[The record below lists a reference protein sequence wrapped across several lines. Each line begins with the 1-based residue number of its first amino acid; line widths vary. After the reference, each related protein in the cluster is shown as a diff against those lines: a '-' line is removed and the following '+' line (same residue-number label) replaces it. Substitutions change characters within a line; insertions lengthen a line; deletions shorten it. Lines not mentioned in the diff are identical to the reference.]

1 MQFENV
7 FHPPSTKSPQA
18 HLFQSRLPPPALGQ
32 PLLLACPCRVAF
44 SSRAG
49 GVSPGV
55 GLAFKCPR
63 CQGWTGLAWL
73 AGGGGLWSSPSC
85 VSVPYPVLL
94 DSGWDIGTGL
104 DTAMG
109 VALCMGRG
117 VLSLVLPAEFR
128 GPRKLSLG
136 TTRPQP
142 LRAAPTPLLSW
153 KALPGDGPFPLL
165 AHDRGQ
171 APRGPGEG
179 QRFPRPLNHRCVCS
193 RFTGWKWKRTS

>member
-128 GPRKLSLG
+128 GPREAVTRDDPAAASARRAHPAPQLEGPPWGRALSS
-136 TTRPQP
+136 
-142 LRAAPTPLLSW
+142 A
-153 KALPGDGPFPLL
+153 GP
-165 AHDRGQ
+165 
-171 APRGPGEG
+171 
-179 QRFPRPLNHRCVCS
+179 
-193 RFTGWKWKRTS
+193 